1 LRKAGH
7 EVFTPTL
14 TGMGQRAHLA
24 NPEIDLSTNIQDEVA
39 VLEYEDLT
47 RVLLA
52 GHGYAG
58 WSQR

>member
-1 LRKAGH
+1 
-7 EVFTPTL
+7 
-14 TGMGQRAHLA
+14 MGQRAHLA